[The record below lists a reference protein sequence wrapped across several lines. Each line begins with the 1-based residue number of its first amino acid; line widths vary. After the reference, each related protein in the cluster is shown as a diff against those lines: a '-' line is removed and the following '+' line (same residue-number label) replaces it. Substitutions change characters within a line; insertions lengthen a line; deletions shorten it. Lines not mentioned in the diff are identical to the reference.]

1 MSPAT
6 LEFYR
11 SMSPYELLELIN
23 SSAST
28 GADFIAIYI
37 SLLSA
42 YLLVAYYFG
51 GKLSSIELILF
62 SSMYSAFC
70 LALVSGTYQ
79 ALNGMVI
86 ILKFVQTIDNSL
98 TLLLMIL
105 VMALSWMLSIVF
117 MVKRWRLK

>member
-51 GKLSSIELILF
+51 GKLSSIELVLF

-79 ALNGMVI
+79 ALNGLVI

-117 MVKRWRLK
+117 MVKRWRLR

>member
-11 SMSPYELLELIN
+11 SMSAYELLELIN

-117 MVKRWRLK
+117 MVKRWRLR

>member
-62 SSMYSAFC
+62 SSIYSAFC

-98 TLLLMIL
+98 TLQLMIL
-105 VMALSWMLSIVF
+105 VMALAWMLSIVF
-117 MVKRWRLK
+117 MVKRWRLR

>member
-117 MVKRWRLK
+117 MVKRWRLR

>member
-62 SSMYSAFC
+62 SSIYSAFC

-105 VMALSWMLSIVF
+105 VMALAWMLSIVF
-117 MVKRWRLK
+117 MVKRWRLR

>member
-51 GKLSSIELILF
+51 GKLSSIELVLF

-117 MVKRWRLK
+117 MVKRWRLR